1 MIAELSHIKKI
12 AVFRALQLGDM
23 LCAIPA
29 IRSLRHE
36 YPSAKITLLGL
47 PWSKHFVERF
57 SDYFDKFIDF
67 PGYPGLPE
75 QPFNEKEY
83 ESFLKEV
90 RKEKFDLVLQMQG
103 NGTIVN
109 PLMFQFGAKYV
120 GGFYND
126 ESFVDS
132 PYFMPYPNNVAEVR
146 RHLLL
151 MQHLNIPPQGEHL
164 EFPLTKQ
171 DQKDFDELLLPVY
184 PQNYICIHPGSR
196 GRWRQWP
203 PQFFALIADYCI
215 EQGFTVVIT
224 ATKEETDI
232 TREVIKC
239 MHHNAIDLTGKTT
252 LGAIAVLIKNAF
264 ALVCNCTGVSHIADA
279 FDTPSVIISMDGEP
293 NRWAPLNRKIHPVID
308 WTKHPHFEKVL
319 LETDTLIKKLL
330 AVKKQS

>member
-1 MIAELSHIKKI
+1 MITELTHIKKI

-29 IRSLRHE
+29 IRALRHE

-47 PWSKHFVERF
+47 PWAKNLVERF
-57 SDYFDKFIDF
+57 NEYFDAFIHF
-67 PGYPGLPE
+67 PGYQGLPE
-75 QPFNEKEY
+75 QPFDEKKF

-120 GGFYND
+120 AGFYND
-126 ESFVDS
+126 KSFVDS
-132 PYFMPYPNNVAEVR
+132 PYFMLYPNHGAEVR
-146 RHLLL
+146 RHISL
-151 MQHLNIPPQGEHL
+151 MQHLQIPSQGEHL

-171 DQKDFDELLLPVY
+171 DEKDFDELLLPVY

-215 EQGFTVVIT
+215 EQGFTIVIT
-224 ATKEETDI
+224 GTKEESDI
-232 TREVIKC
+232 TTEVIKC
-239 MHHNAIDLTGKTT
+239 MHHNPIDLTGQTT
-252 LGAIAVLIKNAF
+252 LGAIAVLVKNAF
-264 ALVCNCTGVSHIADA
+264 AVICNCTGVSHIADA
-279 FDTPSVIISMDGEP
+279 FHTPSVIISMDGEP
-293 NRWAPLNRKIHPVID
+293 NRWAPLDRKIHAVID
-308 WTKHPHFEKVL
+308 WTKHPHFEKVV
-319 LETDTLIKKLL
+319 LETDTMIKKLL
-330 AVKKQS
+330 ALKKS